1 MPQSPYFTGT
11 LYARMA
17 EDLHLGGMSE
27 RTHAGYLRAVR
38 KLADYCQTSPDKIT
52 EDQLRRFFLHM
63 KNELHYAHG
72 TLRVA
77 FSGIK
82 FFYTR
87 TCRCEWQTLRQMK
100 LQHVKS
106 LPEVITCKQVL
117 QIVLAANTQ
126 RMAVYFW
133 TVYSLGLRMQEGL
146 NLQVGDIDAERGM
159 VHIHRGKGA
168 KDRYIPLPTSTLN
181 RQHAPAYLMKFG
193 AAVPVGHRKV
203 ISSITR
209 CRTGE
214 LGGVAYRCDD
224 CGRVHWFGR
233 SCGNRHCPGCG
244 AEKTTAW
251 LAKQTSRLLP
261 VQHFLV
267 TVTVPD
273 RIGAVLRAHQRAG
286 YHALFDAGAASIRD
300 VGQATKSLRG
310 CQLGF
315 FGVLHTWGRD
325 PTVYHPH
332 VHFVVPGGGVK
343 LDDPGHALAWQ
354 ATPDN
359 FLFHHGTLVRVY
371 KAKLADQ
378 LRAGGLYDS
387 VPPDAWQGQFVV
399 DIQPVGDG
407 QAVLTYLAP
416 YVHRVAGH
424 RPKGGR
430 RQADRGGRRTIGDV
444 FLHAVGLAPCP
455 DSSRNRRGVR
465 SWLLPARTAARP
477 AKGAVLRLDGIPLQD
492 QLR

>member
-1 MPQSPYFTGT
+1 MPT
-11 LYARMA
+11 
-17 EDLHLGGMSE
+17 
-27 RTHAGYLRAVR
+27 V
-38 KLADYCQTSPDKIT
+38 ADA
-52 EDQLRRFFLHM
+52 L
-63 KNELHYAHG
+63 
-72 TLRVA
+72 
-77 FSGIK
+77 
-82 FFYTR
+82 
-87 TCRCEWQTLRQMK
+87 
-100 LQHVKS
+100 
-106 LPEVITCKQVL
+106 
-117 QIVLAANTQ
+117 
-126 RMAVYFW
+126 
-133 TVYSLGLRMQEGL
+133 
-146 NLQVGDIDAERGM
+146 
-159 VHIHRGKGA
+159 
-168 KDRYIPLPTSTLN
+168 
-181 RQHAPAYLMKFG
+181 RQHAPAYVTKFG

-343 LDDPGHALAWQ
+343 LDDHGHALAWQ

-378 LRAGGLYDS
+378 LRTGGLYDS
-387 VPPDAWQGQFVV
+387 VPPDAWQGKFVV
-399 DIQPVGDG
+399 DIKPVGDG
-407 QAVLTYLAP
+407 QAVLKYLAP
-416 YVHRVAGH
+416 YVHRVAISDKRIVAVDERSVTFSYTPSGSHCAKTRRVTGEEFVRGFCQHVLPRGLQKVRYYGWMGSNCKTSFDEVRWLVWLFLGWVYWLASGYVPQPEAEPRQVPTCPACGGAMH
-424 RPKGGR
+424 REYVVHH
-430 RQADRGGRRTIGDV
+430 DV
-444 FLHAVGLAPCP
+444 RALVEFSQSYLESG
-455 DSSRNRRGVR
+455 
-465 SWLLPARTAARP
+465 
-477 AKGAVLRLDGIPLQD
+477 
-492 QLR
+492 